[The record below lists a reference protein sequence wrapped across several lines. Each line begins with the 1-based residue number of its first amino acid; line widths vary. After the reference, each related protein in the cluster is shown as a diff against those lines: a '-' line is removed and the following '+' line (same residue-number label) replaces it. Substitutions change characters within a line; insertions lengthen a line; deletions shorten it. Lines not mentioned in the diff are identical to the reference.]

1 MENVTE
7 LKTKKTTFKDVKEQA
22 EAEVRK
28 ENLEKYKKEYIKLLK
43 EKEAAELIVR
53 NIERQIEELEE
64 KFGE

>member
-7 LKTKKTTFKDVKEQA
+7 IKTKLTFQDVKKAA
-22 EAEVRK
+22 EDEVKK

-43 EKEAAELIVR
+43 EKETAELIVR